1 MDDRNLVAVA
11 EQAAAT
17 SLVKRS
23 PLAGCTVLAD
33 GGRHFRGCRLEF
45 DDPSADLC
53 AVANAVA
60 ASRVDGARRIKRAG
74 YYTPSSGELPVFSAA
89 TLHLLQQVATEDFRI
104 IISTGSG
111 TYIERSL
118 RELQQEAGVA

>member
-33 GGRHFRGCRLEF
+33 NGRHFRGCRLEF
-45 DDPSADLC
+45 DDPAADLC

-60 ASRVDGARRIKRAG
+60 ASRVDGARRITRAG
-74 YYTPSSGELPVFSAA
+74 YYTPTHGELPVFSAR
-89 TLHLLQQVATEDFRI
+89 TLHILQQVATEDFRI
-104 IISTGSG
+104 IVSAGSG
-111 TYIERSL
+111 AFVEKSL
-118 RELQQEAGVA
+118 AELQQEAGIA

>member
-23 PLAGCTVLAD
+23 PLAGCTVLAED
-33 GGRHFRGCRLEF
+33 GRHFRGCRLEF
-45 DDPSADLC
+45 DDPTADLC
-53 AVANAVA
+53 AVANAVG

-74 YYTPSSGELPVFSAA
+74 YYTPTQGELPVFCAT
-89 TLHLLQQVATEDFRI
+89 TLHVLEQVTTGDFRMI
-104 IISTGSG
+104 LSAGSG
-111 TYIERSL
+111 AYVEKTLSEL
-118 RELQQEAGVA
+118 RQDAGLG